1 MRKLKYII
9 FLVFLLIFPFK
20 VRAVTNDFSFS
31 CQNKKYTPSST
42 VICHLWGP
50 AFENFQGNLSFN
62 HNYLTYTNSYLT
74 GNYVD
79 NGSNYVLNYSSTG
92 NNMYDQIAEYQF
104 VVNSDTP
111 AGTYSIS
118 IGGVYVKYSNSES
131 EWKTSTYGD
140 LINVVSATT
149 TTTTTKNTNSSNTYT
164 ITFNPNGGSGSN
176 QTLSCTPSGSSCSIS
191 LNSLTKPI
199 KTGYNFT
206 GWSSNTS
213 CQSLSTTTYRATGN
227 ATLYACYSP
236 SNATTTTTIPASTS
250 LYLKSLSIDDQK
262 LDFNKLQNSYSLKVL
277 YSISSLKI
285 NAVPEDSTT
294 TTDLKSS
301 YDLDVGTNNIVI
313 TLTNGSKTASYTI
326 KVTRLKEGEL
336 IKTLSSDASLSNINI
351 PGYNL
356 SFDSTV
362 TNYDLLVDYGTKSL
376 TISATTTDSNARYT
390 VAGNTDITDGSIVTV
405 SVTAE
410 DGTTNVYKINIKVKT
425 IIEQYKIY
433 IIAFGV
439 IIFLILIYFIV
450 KGKQNRKTKKIENT
464 STKIPTANKIEKTVS
479 KPTPKLTESSTVKTV
494 VKPAAKTVV
503 SPAAKT
509 NDTIEKL

>member
-1 MRKLKYII
+1 
-9 FLVFLLIFPFK
+9 
-20 VRAVTNDFSFS
+20 
-31 CQNKKYTPSST
+31 
-42 VICHLWGP
+42 
-50 AFENFQGNLSFN
+50 
-62 HNYLTYTNSYLT
+62 
-74 GNYVD
+74 
-79 NGSNYVLNYSSTG
+79 
-92 NNMYDQIAEYQF
+92 
-104 VVNSDTP
+104 
-111 AGTYSIS
+111 
-118 IGGVYVKYSNSES
+118 
-131 EWKTSTYGD
+131 
-140 LINVVSATT
+140 
-149 TTTTTKNTNSSNTYT
+149 
-164 ITFNPNGGSGSN
+164 
-176 QTLSCTPSGSSCSIS
+176 
-191 LNSLTKPI
+191 
-199 KTGYNFT
+199 
-206 GWSSNTS
+206 
-213 CQSLSTTTYRATGN
+213 
-227 ATLYACYSP
+227 
-236 SNATTTTTIPASTS
+236 
-250 LYLKSLSIDDQK
+250 
-262 LDFNKLQNSYSLKVL
+262 
-277 YSISSLKI
+277 LKI